1 MAATASYSALLKRYT
16 PESLIENEFAKMSYI
31 YANCEKD
38 KSWRGGTYEV
48 PFLEAGFSSLQY
60 GSLAASNDVAEMD
73 VVMGTT
79 TMKELWGSILV
90 RESDLYRHGDMESSY
105 LKIMPDKIEE
115 FVKFAQEQVG
125 IGFLA
130 GARIARATANGT
142 AGGDITVD
150 KPYAFR
156 KGMKI
161 EVIDDDTGAAT
172 GYIRSININTGVLS
186 VFDARTGGAAVNLST
201 FTTAQNARVRVVGSG
216 TERFQSLRDV
226 TLTAALGGSDSIYGL
241 TKSSYAVLQSLQAS
255 GASFTAATI
264 LDDLLGTYYD
274 FNEKRGNM
282 FKEMWVSMGVFKN
295 ISRVLESN
303 RRYATIEKKA
313 GYGWQSVD
321 IVGAEGQAKIVAL
334 REMPNDV
341 IYVGD
346 VKKVTFAGAEPFK
359 RKMYGNEEFF
369 MVRGTDGPQMITD
382 MALRGDFVCKPSQWG
397 VIHSLPASVVA

>member
-264 LDDLLGTYYD
+264 LLALTTTSMRSVETCSRRCG
-274 FNEKRGNM
+274 FR
-282 FKEMWVSMGVFKN
+282 WVF
-295 ISRVLESN
+295 SRTSLESLS
-303 RRYATIEKKA
+303 RT
-313 GYGWQSVD
+313 
-321 IVGAEGQAKIVAL
+321 VAMRL
-334 REMPNDV
+334 S
-341 IYVGD
+341 
-346 VKKVTFAGAEPFK
+346 K
-359 RKMYGNEEFF
+359 RKLVTAGSLSTSLAPKAK
-369 MVRGTDGPQMITD
+369 RRS
-382 MALRGDFVCKPSQWG
+382 LLFVKCLTTS
-397 VIHSLPASVVA
+397 SMLAT